1 MDYVLLLRRA
11 QSLYCCCNSAV
22 GLTIRQK
29 VLGHSGGF
37 YCYRL
42 HAHKLK
48 KLCNGF
54 TPLAEYLQ
62 TVFDQCPDQYF
73 NSGPRSSALKF
84 RLPLAPNYVAGHEV
98 STLASWGLLQN
109 KERYRD
115 AHSKVQMFMLEND
128 NNTIAMEVPLWL
140 HAHEFDGYQT
150 IFQSNE
156 PLSGHIDVLRLED
169 EKIWIWDYKPN
180 AHKEKYA
187 ATQVYFYA
195 IMLSKRTGIPLEQF
209 RCGYFDHNHSYVF
222 KPEQNILLENSTLQR
237 FGP

>member
-1 MDYVLLLRRA
+1 MVI
-11 QSLYCCCNSAV
+11 Q
-22 GLTIRQK
+22 QK

-42 HAHKLK
+42 HAAKLQ

-54 TPLAEYLQ
+54 APLAAYLQ
-62 TVFDQCPDQYF
+62 HVFDQCPDHYF

-84 RLPLAPNYVAGHEV
+84 KLPLVPNYVVGHEV
-98 STLASWGLLQN
+98 STLAGWGLEIN
-109 KERYRD
+109 KQRFRD
-115 AHSKVQMFMLEND
+115 AHSKVQLFMLEND
-128 NNTIAMEVPLWL
+128 SHTIAMEVPLWL
-140 HAHEFDGYQT
+140 HAHEFDSYET
-150 IFQSNE
+150 IFQSTE

-169 EKIWIWDYKPN
+169 GKIWIWDYKPN

-195 IMLSKRTGIPLEQF
+195 FMLSKRTGIPLEHF

-222 KPEQNILLENSTLQR
+222 KPDQVILVQNATLV
-237 FGP
+237 